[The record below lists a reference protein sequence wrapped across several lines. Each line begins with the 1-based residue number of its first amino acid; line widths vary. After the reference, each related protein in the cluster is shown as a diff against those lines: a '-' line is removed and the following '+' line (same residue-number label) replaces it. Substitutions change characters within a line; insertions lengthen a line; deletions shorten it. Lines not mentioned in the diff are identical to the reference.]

1 MKKYFLYVMIVIL
14 LFTAC
19 ERVIDVDL
27 NIAAPAPVIE
37 GRILMDTTAY
47 VEMHETSSYFRPDS
61 QQCVC
66 NATVVIRKN
75 EGPADTLKQIAPG
88 KYRGSTIYGRAGET
102 YILEVLYNDQVFSA
116 RSFLGPAPQ
125 IYSLT
130 QQGFASFGD
139 FGDTSAFN
147 FGEELPDS
155 LPSFLFT
162 NIYDDPGTENYYRFE
177 YYVNGEMRS
186 GRYFVSD
193 DENAVNDTLKYFP
206 GPTALFD
213 PGDTV
218 TVCVYA
224 IDKDVY
230 DYFDMLNDALS
241 GNGFFSST
249 PYNPHSNISNGALG
263 YFSAASKACGSTV
276 IVSAPFIPGSGGF

>member
-1 MKKYFLYVMIVIL
+1 MIVIL

-27 NIAAPAPVIE
+27 NIVAPALVIE
-37 GRILMDTTAY
+37 GRILKDTTAY
-47 VEMHETSSYFRPDS
+47 VELHETSSYFRPDS

-66 NATVVIRKN
+66 NATVIIS
-75 EGPADTLKQIAPG
+75 EDTGAADTLKQIAPG
-88 KYRGSTIYGRAGET
+88 KYRGSSIYGEAGKSYT
-102 YILEVLYNDQVFSA
+102 LEVLYKNQVFTA
-116 RSFLGPAPQ
+116 TSFLGAAPQ

-130 QQGFASFGD
+130 QRTFASFGD
-139 FGDTSAFN
+139 FGDSSSFD
-147 FGEELPDS
+147 FGEGLLDS

-162 NIYDDPGTENYYRFE
+162 NIYDNQNTVDYYRFE
-177 YYVNGEMRS
+177 YYVNGEMNR

-193 DENAVNDTLKYFP
+193 DENAVEDTLKYSP

-213 PGDTV
+213 SGDTV

-224 IDKDVY
+224 IDQNVY
-230 DYFDMLNDALS
+230 DYFNMLNDALS
-241 GNGFFSST
+241 GNGFLSST

-263 YFSAASKACGSTV
+263 YFSATSKACSSTV
-276 IVSAPFIPGSGGF
+276 IVSAPIIPGMGG